1 MSYVR
6 TSVLQNNK
14 LYVYVCHLCFCVRI
28 CVSATLLALC
38 KRSPTRLR
46 LIALFWNV
54 RESVEDNDHVDLM
67 DHQGGRSWQP
77 FVEGKNGHENYRQA
91 RIYYFRDKCEV
102 FARNHKF
109 ANLTQYN
116 MQYRVFHNSFTFN
129 SFSETPCIY
138 YVIMHFLTQKH
149 YFWPKKALFA
159 QRF

>member
-67 DHQGGRSWQP
+67 DHNAFDYGPHNMGACPCAWAISLTYIEIAREQK
-77 FVEGKNGHENYRQA
+77 FCAENYRRHFPGGLHYRHFPGYLRRDIPKCTDSKMAMCPPPQ
-91 RIYYFRDKCEV
+91 FREHTKQIGLC
-102 FARNHKF
+102 
-109 ANLTQYN
+109 
-116 MQYRVFHNSFTFN
+116 S
-129 SFSETPCIY
+129 
-138 YVIMHFLTQKH
+138 
-149 YFWPKKALFA
+149 W
-159 QRF
+159 